1 MRTYTFVRHS
11 TIAAGIVSLLG
22 VCNANSTQAAILNG
36 GFESGFSGFTTIG
49 DTIVHTG
56 SFKSK
61 YGNGKSQA
69 VISNTPG
76 AEVDFT
82 FSGKP
87 AVSTSAL
94 EQFLGLNSGSLDAIA
109 TSSAIEGSAIKQNF
123 FGNTNDTISFDF
135 SFLTDED
142 TWSQADYN
150 KPNPYYNDF
159 AFLTLQFEDS
169 PSYVFK
175 LSDTFSDF
183 TNSYTTPFIYETGFQ
198 TKSLSLAATGNYTIG
213 FGVIDV
219 GDESFAS
226 SLLVD
231 NIKLTSS
238 QNKPVPVPSS
248 VVALAMFGF
257 GAFRTYIKRGQQ
269 KLKA

>member
-1 MRTYTFVRHS
+1 MRTYTFVKHS
-11 TIAAGIVSLLG
+11 IVAGIVTILG
-22 VCNANSTQAAILNG
+22 CNTNSSQAAVLNG
-36 GFESGFSGFTTIG
+36 GFERGFSGYTTIG
-49 DTIVHTG
+49 DTIVHSG

-87 AVSTSAL
+87 SVSNSAL

-109 TSSAIEGSAIKQNF
+109 SNIAIEGSAIKQTF
-123 FGNTNDTISFDF
+123 FGNANDTLSFDF
-135 SFLTDED
+135 GFLTDED
-142 TWSQADYN
+142 TLSKIDFN
-150 KPNPYYNDF
+150 KPNPQYNDF
-159 AFLTLQFEDS
+159 AFFTLQFEDS
-169 PSYVFK
+169 SSYVFQ
-175 LSDTFSDF
+175 LADTFSDF
-183 TNSYTTPFIYETGFQ
+183 TNSYTTPFIYETGIQ
-198 TKSLSLAATGNYTIG
+198 TKSLSLAAAGQYTVG
-213 FGVIDV
+213 FGVLDV
-219 GDESFAS
+219 GDENFAS

-231 NIKLTSS
+231 NIKLTS
-238 QNKPVPVPSS
+238 NANGKPVPVPSS

-257 GAFRTYIKRGQQ
+257 SAFGTYIKRSKQ

>member
-1 MRTYTFVRHS
+1 MRTSRFVKYS

-22 VCNANSTQAAILNG
+22 LCNANSARAAVLNG
-36 GFESGFSGFTTIG
+36 GFESGFSGYTTIG

-87 AVSTSAL
+87 SVSTSAL
-94 EQFLGLNSGSLDAIA
+94 EQFLGLSAGSLNAIA
-109 TSSAIEGSAIKQNF
+109 TNSAVEGSAIKQTF
-123 FGNTNDTISFDF
+123 FGKANDTISFDF

-142 TWSQADYN
+142 TWSQQDHN
-150 KPNPYYNDF
+150 KPNPNYNDF
-159 AFLTLQFEDS
+159 SFLTLQFEDA
-169 PSYVFK
+169 PAYVFA
-175 LSDTFSDF
+175 LADTYSDF

-198 TKSLSLAATGNYTIG
+198 NKSLSLAASGNYTLG
-213 FGVIDV
+213 FGVVDV

-257 GAFRTYIKRGQQ
+257 SAFGTYIKRGQH